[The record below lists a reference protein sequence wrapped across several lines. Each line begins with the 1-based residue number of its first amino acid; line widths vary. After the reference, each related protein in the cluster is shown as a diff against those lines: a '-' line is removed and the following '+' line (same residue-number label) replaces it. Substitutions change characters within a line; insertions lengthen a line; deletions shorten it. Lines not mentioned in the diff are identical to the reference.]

1 MEHNPKWGNPELQK
15 GLEPTMS
22 DNRITTPFGAQ
33 STAMEVI
40 DGVDLSGKRAI
51 VTGASSGIGLETARA
66 LASAGAEV
74 TLAVRDIEAGESV
87 AEGIRKSSGSPRLL
101 VAVLDLADQES
112 VTAFLGGWDGPVHI
126 LVNNAGV
133 MATPELRTREGWE
146 LQFATNHLGHFH
158 LATGLHHALAAAGG
172 ARVVVVSSVGHLN
185 GEVIFDDVNFERHP
199 YDPWAAYAQSK
210 TANILFMVEAS
221 RRWAADQIA
230 VNALNPGRI
239 AGTGLARHVDNEQ
252 APASFDPH
260 STDVSWKNAEQG
272 AATSVLLAASPL
284 TEGVTGRYFEDC
296 NEAGPH
302 QPGIRRGVAAYAL
315 DPAKAARLWQ
325 LSAEMLAGQPQTA

>member
-1 MEHNPKWGNPELQK
+1 
-15 GLEPTMS
+15 MS
-22 DNRITTPFGAQ
+22 GNRITTPFGAQ

-74 TLAVRDIEAGESV
+74 TLAVRDIEAGESA
-87 AEGIRKSSGSPRLL
+87 AEEISKSSGNPRVL
-101 VAVLDLADQES
+101 VAALDLADQGS

-158 LATGLHHALAAAGG
+158 LATGLHHALAAVGG
-172 ARVVVVSSVGHLN
+172 ARVVVVSSVGHVN
-185 GEVIFDDVNFERHP
+185 GEVIFDDVNFEHHP
-199 YDPWAAYAQSK
+199 YEPWAAYAQSK

-221 RRWAADQIA
+221 RRWAADRVA

-239 AGTGLARHVDNEQ
+239 PGTGLARHRPEDDL
-252 APASFDPH
+252 APQSD
-260 STDVSWKNAEQG
+260 
-272 AATSVLLAASPL
+272 
-284 TEGVTGRYFEDC
+284 
-296 NEAGPH
+296 
-302 QPGIRRGVAAYAL
+302 RRRSHG
-315 DPAKAARLWQ
+315 
-325 LSAEMLAGQPQTA
+325 

>member
-1 MEHNPKWGNPELQK
+1 
-15 GLEPTMS
+15 MS
-22 DNRITTPFGAQ
+22 GNRITTPFGAQ

-74 TLAVRDIEAGESV
+74 TLAVRDIEAGESA
-87 AEGIRKSSGSPRLL
+87 AEEISKSSGNPRVL
-101 VAVLDLADQES
+101 VAALDLADQGS

-158 LATGLHHALAAAGG
+158 LATGLHHALAAVGG
-172 ARVVVVSSVGHLN
+172 ARVVVVSSVGHVN
-185 GEVIFDDVNFERHP
+185 GEVIFDDVNFEHHP
-199 YDPWAAYAQSK
+199 YEPWAAYAQSK

-221 RRWAADQIA
+221 KRWAPDGIA

-239 AGTGLARHVDNEQ
+239 PTTGLGRHLESTD

-260 STDVSWKNAEQG
+260 STDVSWKNTQQG

-284 TEGVTGRYFEDC
+284 VEGVTGRYFEDC
-296 NEAGPH
+296 NQAPPH

-315 DPAKAARLWQ
+315 DPDKAARLWQ
-325 LSAEMLAGQPQTA
+325 LSSEMLAGQPEKV